1 MKNFFILFFFC
12 IIFCN
17 ISKAENTVFID
28 IDYVLNNSNLGKSIF
43 LELEKL
49 NKKNSELFKKK
60 EKKINEKK
68 DSIEKKGNISS
79 KEQLQDEIDL
89 FNIEINKYRA
99 EKNEIL
105 ENFKIK
111 KNDDLKNFLI
121 KINPIIENYM
131 KNNSIDI
138 VLDKKQIFV
147 GSVNK
152 DITKEILKLVN
163 KKY

>member
-1 MKNFFILFFFC
+1 MKNFFIVFFFC
-12 IIFCN
+12 VIFSN
-17 ISKAENTVFID
+17 ISRAENTVFID

-89 FNIEINKYRA
+89 FNIEINKYRS

-138 VLDKKQIFV
+138 VLDKKQIFI

>member
-1 MKNFFILFFFC
+1 MKNFFIVFFFC
-12 IIFCN
+12 IIFSN

>member
-1 MKNFFILFFFC
+1 MKNFFIVFFFC
-12 IIFCN
+12 IIFSN
-17 ISKAENTVFID
+17 ISRAENTVFID

>member
-1 MKNFFILFFFC
+1 MKNFFIVFFFC
-12 IIFCN
+12 VIFSN
-17 ISKAENTVFID
+17 ISRAENTVFID

>member
-1 MKNFFILFFFC
+1 MLIL
-12 IIFCN
+12 
-17 ISKAENTVFID
+17 
-28 IDYVLNNSNLGKSIF
+28 
-43 LELEKL
+43 
-49 NKKNSELFKKK
+49 
-60 EKKINEKK
+60 
-68 DSIEKKGNISS
+68 
-79 KEQLQDEIDL
+79 Q
-89 FNIEINKYRA
+89 
-99 EKNEIL
+99 EIL
-105 ENFKIK
+105 K
-111 KNDDLKNFLI
+111 LV

>member
-1 MKNFFILFFFC
+1 MKNFFIVFFFC
-12 IIFCN
+12 VIFSN
-17 ISKAENTVFID
+17 ISRAENTVFID

-60 EKKINEKK
+60 EKKINKKK

-111 KNDDLKNFLI
+111 KKNDLTNFLI

>member
-1 MKNFFILFFFC
+1 MKNFFIVFFFC
-12 IIFCN
+12 VIFSN
-17 ISKAENTVFID
+17 ISRAENTVFID

-68 DSIEKKGNISS
+68 NSIEKKGNISS

-111 KNDDLKNFLI
+111 KKNDLTNFLI

>member
-1 MKNFFILFFFC
+1 MKNFFIVFFFC
-12 IIFCN
+12 VIFSN
-17 ISKAENTVFID
+17 ISRAENTVFID

-111 KNDDLKNFLI
+111 KKNDLTNFLI

>member
-1 MKNFFILFFFC
+1 MKNFFIVFFFC
-12 IIFCN
+12 VIFSN
-17 ISKAENTVFID
+17 ISRAENTVFID

-89 FNIEINKYRA
+89 FNIEINKYRT

-111 KNDDLKNFLI
+111 KKDDLKNFLI